1 MADQPAS
8 IILIM
13 EIWIKIFAGLFLWWV
28 FSVTLAFRKGVAV
41 RRLEEEMPVLFM
53 IPRWMAVCVLIL
65 CLVIV
70 APYIMLE
77 PFKAVRDLY
86 RSWKLKLISRRIRR
100 MAKSKNDEVNQLL
113 TKVADGLDELSKE

>member
-1 MADQPAS
+1 
-8 IILIM
+8 M

-28 FSVTLAFRKGVAV
+28 FSVTLAFRKGVAIKK
-41 RRLEEEMPVLFM
+41 LEEQMPVFFM
-53 IPRWMAVCVLIL
+53 IPRWMAVLVLIL
-65 CLVIV
+65 CFIIV

-86 RSWKLKLISRRIRR
+86 RSWKLKLISRRIKK
-100 MAKSKNDEVNQLL
+100 MARSKNDEVNQLL